1 MSNQKKTIQINPE
14 LFRLSGNKTK
24 KNREKKE
31 IPTPII
37 SPNNLKNKLLNRIK
51 EHKNRE
57 VKDKESFLKNNNHNI
72 SNNIE
77 YTNEFNGALDYLS
90 ELSKKHKK
98 ENSKVNYN
106 QHNNHNH
113 TLKSHNYEYQS
124 LSYPNVKLDLPPE
137 LEPTFPSYS
146 NMNSMKLNYRVDN
159 EIPHGC
165 LRGGQK
171 PTYRIWNNNNQ
182 TRKNF
187 NDLTPNSVPVVE
199 NANNYSNLKHD
210 LSREERLKL
219 IKNKLKN
226 LETRNN
232 ISEPKELIPNNQ
244 VINNSF
250 IKIQDDY
257 IVNPISLK
265 NDINNYISQVP
276 DPVPVP
282 APILVPAPISVP
294 VPVPVPVSINNINN
308 INENDIINNNNIKK
322 NTYIEPKKYIKKT
335 IRRKYTLG
343 KSNIY
348 RKVGI
353 LIKNKQ
359 TRKNILNAQKDLK
372 KTSIGD
378 VKKYLRNHGM
388 IKVGSTAPSD
398 VLRKTYESARLAGE
412 ITNTNKD
419 ILLHNFLNGEENNE

>member
-14 LFRLSGNKTK
+14 LFRLTGNKTK
-24 KNREKKE
+24 KNREKRE

-37 SPNNLKNKLLNRIK
+37 SPNNLKNKLLNKIK
-51 EHKNRE
+51 EHKNKE
-57 VKDKESFLKNNNHNI
+57 IKDKESFIKNNI
-72 SNNIE
+72 NNNNNNE

-98 ENSKVNYN
+98 ENYN
-106 QHNNHNH
+106 QHNNNNHTLKNHNH
-113 TLKSHNYEYQS
+113 TLKSHHYDPHVE
-124 LSYPNVKLDLPPE
+124 LDLPPE
-137 LEPTFPSYS
+137 LEPTFPSYA

-159 EIPHGC
+159 EVPHGC

-171 PTYRIWNNNNQ
+171 PTYRIWNNNTQ
-182 TRKNF
+182 TRKNY
-187 NDLTPNSVPVVE
+187 NELTQNSIPIE
-199 NANNYSNLKHD
+199 EKTNNFTNLKHE

-232 ISEPKELIPNNQ
+232 ISESKELKPNAH
-244 VINNSF
+244 VINSSP
-250 IKIQDDY
+250 IKIQDEP
-257 IVNPISLK
+257 IVNSIPIPIPIK
-265 NDINNYISQVP
+265 NEINNYTVP
-276 DPVPVP
+276 DPVIEMNVN
-282 APILVPAPISVP
+282 V
-294 VPVPVPVSINNINN
+294 
-308 INENDIINNNNIKK
+308 NDLDANDVTVNKLEVNNNNKI
-322 NTYIEPKKYIKKT
+322 NTKIEPKKYIKKT
-335 IRRKYTLG
+335 IKRKYTLG

-388 IKVGSTAPSD
+388 IKVGSTAPND

-419 ILLHNFLNGEENNE
+419 ILLHNFLNGEEE

>member
-14 LFRLSGNKTK
+14 LFRLAGNKTK
-24 KNREKKE
+24 KNREKRE

-37 SPNNLKNKLLNRIK
+37 SPNNLKNKLLNKIK
-51 EHKNRE
+51 EHKNKE
-57 VKDKESFLKNNNHNI
+57 IKEKESLIKNNY
-72 SNNIE
+72 NNYNNKEYE
-77 YTNEFNGALDYLS
+77 YTDEFNGALDYIS

-98 ENSKVNYN
+98 ENNKFNSRELYN
-106 QHNNHNH
+106 QNHNQNHNH
-113 TLKSHNYEYQS
+113 TLKNHNNDYQS
-124 LSYPNVKLDLPPE
+124 SSYPHVELDLPPE
-137 LEPTFPSYS
+137 LEPTLPSYA
-146 NMNSMKLNYRVDN
+146 NMNSIKLNYRVDN

-182 TRKNF
+182 TRKNY
-187 NDLTPNSVPVVE
+187 NENIPISQPIPIVE
-199 NANNYSNLKHD
+199 KSNNYSNLKHE

-232 ISEPKELIPNNQ
+232 ISESKEIIPTTQ
-244 VINNSF
+244 VITTSQIKFHDDNIKPISIKNEINNSVS
-250 IKIQDDY
+250 QDSTH
-257 IVNPISLK
+257 NL
-265 NDINNYISQVP
+265 
-276 DPVPVP
+276 
-282 APILVPAPISVP
+282 
-294 VPVPVPVSINNINN
+294 
-308 INENDIINNNNIKK
+308 IINNAYIPENKITENVINVNNNDNQDDSNIKI
-322 NTYIEPKKYIKKT
+322 NTKIEPKKYIKKT

-388 IKVGSTAPSD
+388 IKVGSTAPND

-419 ILLHNFLNGEENNE
+419 ILLHNFLNGEENN

>member
-14 LFRLSGNKTK
+14 LFKLAGNKTR
-24 KNREKKE
+24 KNREKRE

-37 SPNNLKNKLLNRIK
+37 SPNNLKNKLLNKIK
-51 EHKNRE
+51 EHKNKE
-57 VKDKESFLKNNNHNI
+57 IKDKESLLKNNNHN
-72 SNNIE
+72 NNE

-98 ENSKVNYN
+98 ENSKLNSREFITQN
-106 QHNNHNH
+106 HNHNH
-113 TLKSHNYEYQS
+113 TLKSHHYDYTS
-124 LSYPNVKLDLPPE
+124 SSYPHVELDLPPE
-137 LEPTFPSYS
+137 LEPSFPSYA

-182 TRKNF
+182 TRKN
-187 NDLTPNSVPVVE
+187 DINSFPIVE
-199 NANNYSNLKHD
+199 NPNNYSNLKHE

-232 ISEPKELIPNNQ
+232 ISESKELKPTTQ
-244 VINNSF
+244 VINSSP
-250 IKIQDDY
+250 IKIQDDN
-257 IVNPISLK
+257 IVNPISIK
-265 NDINNYISQVP
+265 NEINNSI
-276 DPVPVP
+276 DHHVPVP
-282 APILVPAPISVP
+282 SPVHVHVPSPSP
-294 VPVPVPVSINNINN
+294 VPLPHPSPSPANVMSANVLNT
-308 INENDIINNNNIKK
+308 NDIIVDSNNKI
-322 NTYIEPKKYIKKT
+322 NTKIEPKKYIKKT

-388 IKVGSTAPSD
+388 IKVGSTAPND

-412 ITNTNKD
+412 ITNTNTD

>member
-14 LFRLSGNKTK
+14 LFRLAGNKTK
-24 KNREKKE
+24 KNREKRE

-37 SPNNLKNKLLNRIK
+37 SPNNLKNKLLNKIK
-51 EHKNRE
+51 EHKNKE
-57 VKDKESFLKNNNHNI
+57 IKDKESLIKNKPNSIN
-72 SNNIE
+72 SE
-77 YTNEFNGALDYLS
+77 YTDEFNGALDYIS

-98 ENSKVNYN
+98 ENNKEVYNINSNHNHNHNY
-106 QHNNHNH
+106 NH
-113 TLKSHNYEYQS
+113 TLKNYHNDYSSSSFPHIE
-124 LSYPNVKLDLPPE
+124 LDLPPE
-137 LEPTFPSYS
+137 LVPPLPYYG
-146 NMNSMKLNYRVDN
+146 NMNSIKLNYPVDN

-171 PTYRIWNNNNQ
+171 PTYRIWNNNNNQ
-182 TRKNF
+182 TRKNY
-187 NDLTPNSVPVVE
+187 NE
-199 NANNYSNLKHD
+199 NIPISQSQPQPILDNVKHE

-226 LETRNN
+226 LEIRNN
-232 ISEPKELIPNNQ
+232 ISEHKEIIPTTQVVNNSQ
-244 VINNSF
+244 IKLKEDNIKPISIKNEINNSVS
-250 IKIQDDY
+250 QD
-257 IVNPISLK
+257 ITN
-265 NDINNYISQVP
+265 
-276 DPVPVP
+276 
-282 APILVPAPISVP
+282 
-294 VPVPVPVSINNINN
+294 NNINN
-308 INENDIINNNNIKK
+308 NLLISTENSINVPNKEMENNNLKI
-322 NTYIEPKKYIKKT
+322 NTKMEPKKYIKKT

-359 TRKNILNAQKDLK
+359 TRKNILSAQKDLK

-388 IKVGSTAPSD
+388 IKVGSTAPND

-412 ITNTNKD
+412 ITNINKD
-419 ILLHNFLNGEENNE
+419 ILLHNFLNGEENN